1 MRLIFISCGGPLPY
15 PELLDATGTARH
27 PVTDYVE
34 VSQVPTRAELKFLD
48 KIAREEL
55 PVDPTP
61 SLDEIAA
68 QPDVAHL
75 GTPGFAPQP
84 LDHPVRVV
92 VAGSDAALS
101 AVLTRMMRA
110 DYLWMEIAYLPA
122 DFTSAAAVNWGLT
135 ADNALDAA
143 LNGQVRPVPTI
154 RTDTSTVVAGS
165 ATLTR
170 FSLDDDA
177 PAQESSPEY
186 IGEIVVDSDLIV
198 LRSEPEE
205 DPAEGTETDARFY
218 GQFGARLVPMTDAPG
233 IAAVPLV
240 TPRVSHGTLTKHDPR
255 ELQRWSETALLRWRT
270 RGKAVP
276 TNQVDGARMKT
287 GRAVQSG
294 GKDIL
299 VTIDGVDHP
308 RPLKRVTFYRHLRDM
323 QAVRP
328 E

>member
-15 PELLDATGTARH
+15 PELLDSAGIPRN

-34 VSQVPTRAELKFLD
+34 VSEVPTRTELKFLD
-48 KIAREEL
+48 EIAHEEL

-75 GTPGFAPQP
+75 GTPGFAPQH
-84 LDHPVRVV
+84 LVRPVRVV

-110 DYLWMEIAYLPA
+110 DYMWMEIAYLPV
-122 DFTSAAAVNWGLT
+122 DFTSSAAINWGLSSV
-135 ADNALDAA
+135 NALDVA

-165 ATLTR
+165 ASLTR
-170 FSLDDDA
+170 FSLDDDT
-177 PAQESSPEY
+177 PGQESVGEY
-186 IGEIVVDSDLIV
+186 IGEIVVDSELIV
-198 LRSEPEE
+198 LRSEPKDDSE
-205 DPAEGTETDARFY
+205 PDARFY
-218 GQFGARLVPMTDAPG
+218 GQFGARLVPMIDAPG

-240 TPRVSHGTLTKHDPR
+240 TPRISSGTLTKHDPR
-255 ELQRWSETALLRWRT
+255 ELQQWSSNSLLRWRT

-276 TNQVDGARMKT
+276 TNQVDGNRMKT

-294 GKDIL
+294 GVDIL
-299 VTIDGVDHP
+299 ITIDGVDHP
-308 RPLKRVTFYRHLRDM
+308 RPVKRVTFYRHLRDM

-328 E
+328 A